1 VNRITEQ
8 ILQLLR
14 DSGNHVSGA
23 RIAEHLE
30 ISRTAVW
37 KHINQLRAAGYE
49 IASVSNRGYCLVQA
63 PEMPLDL
70 EIRAHLHT
78 RMLGRELV
86 YLPTTASTNSVAS
99 ELAEQGAVEG
109 TVVIADAQ
117 EQGRGRLQRNWHSPA
132 GRNIYLSAIL
142 RPTVMPYQV
151 PQLSLVTG
159 VAVARMIER
168 QVPGLAVAVKWPN
181 DVFIR
186 GRKVCGILCDMR
198 SEIDRVH
205 HLVLGIGI
213 NVNLQREELPA
224 EIAERATSLQ
234 IEANA
239 GSEDAVQVSLNRAE
253 LVAALLEELETAYQD
268 WQRDGLASIK
278 QDWDRLSFL
287 KGRTITVETP
297 AGEVTGEAAGLS
309 DSGFL
314 TMKLPDG
321 SQQQILSGD
330 VHVAAY

>member
-14 DSGNHVSGA
+14 DSGSHVSGA

-49 IASVSNRGYCLVQA
+49 IASVSNRGYRLVHA

-78 RMLGRELV
+78 RLLGREIV
-86 YLPTTASTNSVAS
+86 YLPRTGSTNSVAS
-99 ELAEQGAVEG
+99 ELAEQGVAEG
-109 TVVIADAQ
+109 TVVIADEQ

-239 GSEDAVQVSLNRAE
+239 ASEDAVQGSLNRAE
-253 LVAALLEELETAYQD
+253 LVAALLEELEAAYLG
-268 WQRDGLASIK
+268 WQRNGLASIK

-297 AGEVTGEAAGLS
+297 AGAITGEAAGLS

-314 TMKLPDG
+314 TIELPDG
-321 SQQQILSGD
+321 NRREILSGD